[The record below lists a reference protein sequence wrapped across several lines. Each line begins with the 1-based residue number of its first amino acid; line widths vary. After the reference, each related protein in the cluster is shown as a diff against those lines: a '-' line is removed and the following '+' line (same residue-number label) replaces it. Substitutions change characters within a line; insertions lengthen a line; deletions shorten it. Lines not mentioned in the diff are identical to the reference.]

1 MCEHELFAWNMLV
14 RVLIA
19 LAAIMNMMRVVR
31 QGATLRIPK
40 WDEMS
45 ILLII
50 ASIME
55 LIRFAIS
62 GNLINFTVCLQMCI
76 NVFH

>member
-1 MCEHELFAWNMLV
+1 MVLLNMLAI
-14 RVLIA
+14 VLIA
-19 LAAIMNMMRVVR
+19 PTAIMNMMRVVR
-31 QGATLRIPK
+31 QGATFCIPK

-50 ASIME
+50 SSIME

-62 GNLINFTVCLQMCI
+62 SNLINFTVCLQMCI

>member
-1 MCEHELFAWNMLV
+1 MGLLNILV
-14 RVLIA
+14 RALIA
-19 LAAIMNMMRVVR
+19 LTAIMNIMRVVR
-31 QGATLRIPK
+31 QGATFRIPK

>member
-1 MCEHELFAWNMLV
+1 MFAI
-14 RVLIA
+14 VLIA
-19 LAAIMNMMRVVR
+19 LTAIMNIMRVVR
-31 QGATLRIPK
+31 QGATFCIPK

-62 GNLINFTVCLQMCI
+62 GNLINSTVCLQMCI

>member
-1 MCEHELFAWNMLV
+1 MGLLNMFAF
-14 RVLIA
+14 VLIA
-19 LAAIMNMMRVVR
+19 LATIMNIMRVVR
-31 QGATLRIPK
+31 HGATFCITK
-40 WDEMS
+40 WGEMS

>member
-1 MCEHELFAWNMLV
+1 MLA

-19 LAAIMNMMRVVR
+19 LTAIMNIMRVVR
-31 QGATLRIPK
+31 QGATFRIPK

>member
-1 MCEHELFAWNMLV
+1 MGLLNMLV

-40 WDEMS
+40 WDEMR

-55 LIRFAIS
+55 LVRFAIS
-62 GNLINFTVCLQMCI
+62 GNLINFTVCLQIRI

>member
-1 MCEHELFAWNMLV
+1 MLV

-19 LAAIMNMMRVVR
+19 LAAIMDMMRVVR

-40 WDEMS
+40 WDEMR

-55 LIRFAIS
+55 LVRF
-62 GNLINFTVCLQMCI
+62 VQ
-76 NVFH
+76 

>member
-1 MCEHELFAWNMLV
+1 MIDALIILSIIAYSHDMGLLNM
-14 RVLIA
+14 RAIVLIA
-19 LAAIMNMMRVVR
+19 LTVIMNIMRIVR
-31 QGATLRIPK
+31 QGATFRIPK

-55 LIRFAIS
+55 LIRFTIN
-62 GNLINFTVCLQMCI
+62 GNLD
-76 NVFH
+76 

>member
-1 MCEHELFAWNMLV
+1 MGLLIMLV

-19 LAAIMNMMRVVR
+19 LAAIMDMMRVVR

-40 WDEMS
+40 WDEMR

-50 ASIME
+50 GIYHG
-55 LIRFAIS
+55 IS
-62 GNLINFTVCLQMCI
+62 
-76 NVFH
+76 

>member
-1 MCEHELFAWNMLV
+1 MIDALIILSIIAYSHDMGLLNM
-14 RVLIA
+14 RAIVLIA
-19 LAAIMNMMRVVR
+19 LTVIMNIMRIVR
-31 QGATLRIPK
+31 QGATFRIPK

-62 GNLINFTVCLQMCI
+62 GNLD
-76 NVFH
+76 

>member
-1 MCEHELFAWNMLV
+1 MGLLIMLV

-19 LAAIMNMMRVVR
+19 LAAIMDMMRVVR

-40 WDEMS
+40 WDEMRILL

-55 LIRFAIS
+55 LVRFAIS

>member
-1 MCEHELFAWNMLV
+1 MLV

-19 LAAIMNMMRVVR
+19 LAAIMDMMRVVR

-40 WDEMS
+40 LDEMR

-55 LIRFAIS
+55 LVRFAIS
-62 GNLINFTVCLQMCI
+62 GNLINFTICLQMCI

>member
-1 MCEHELFAWNMLV
+1 MIA

-19 LAAIMNMMRVVR
+19 LTAIMNIMRVVR
-31 QGATLRIPK
+31 QGVTLRIPK

-55 LIRFAIS
+55 LIRFTIN
-62 GNLINFTVCLQMCI
+62 GNLINFHCMLA
-76 NVFH
+76 NVH

>member
-1 MCEHELFAWNMLV
+1 MLV

-19 LAAIMNMMRVVR
+19 LAAIMDMMRVVR

-40 WDEMS
+40 WDEMR

-55 LIRFAIS
+55 LVRFAIS
-62 GNLINFTVCLQMCI
+62 GNLINNFTICLQMCI

>member
-1 MCEHELFAWNMLV
+1 MGLLNMFAIV
-14 RVLIA
+14 FIA
-19 LAAIMNMMRVVR
+19 LTAIMNIMRVVR
-31 QGATLRIPK
+31 QGATFCIPK

-45 ILLII
+45 ILII
-50 ASIME
+50 ISSIME

-62 GNLINFTVCLQMCI
+62 SNLINSTVCLQICI

>member
-1 MCEHELFAWNMLV
+1 MIA

-19 LAAIMNMMRVVR
+19 LTAIMNIMRVVR

-55 LIRFAIS
+55 LIRFTIN

>member
-1 MCEHELFAWNMLV
+1 MLAII
-14 RVLIA
+14 LIT
-19 LAAIMNMMRVVR
+19 LTAIMNIMRIVR

-62 GNLINFTVCLQMCI
+62 GNLINFTVCLQMRI
-76 NVFH
+76 NMSH

>member
-1 MCEHELFAWNMLV
+1 MGLLIILAL
-14 RVLIA
+14 VLIA
-19 LAAIMNMMRVVR
+19 LTVIMNMMRVVR
-31 QGATLRIPK
+31 HGATFCIPK
-40 WDEMS
+40 WDEMG

-62 GNLINFTVCLQMCI
+62 GNLINSTVCLQMCI

>member
-1 MCEHELFAWNMLV
+1 MLA

-19 LAAIMNMMRVVR
+19 LTAIMNIMRVVR
-31 QGATLRIPK
+31 QGATFRIPK

-50 ASIME
+50 ASIM
-55 LIRFAIS
+55 
-62 GNLINFTVCLQMCI
+62 VQ
-76 NVFH
+76 